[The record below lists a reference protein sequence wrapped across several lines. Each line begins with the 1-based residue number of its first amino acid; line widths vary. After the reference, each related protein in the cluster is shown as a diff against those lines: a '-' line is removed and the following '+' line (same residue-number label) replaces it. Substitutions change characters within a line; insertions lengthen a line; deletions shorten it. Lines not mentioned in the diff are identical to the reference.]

1 MSKKILLGFEFLHYM
16 RESVSLR
23 GSEARVRE
31 ALSERAESESERSPL
46 ALSGERGSLRGIC
59 ANICAVSGSRS
70 LCVEGAQRASL
81 RRRAVETNSVR
92 AYTAKEHAQSWL
104 STAAHR

>member
-1 MSKKILLGFEFLHYM
+1 MSKKILLGFEFLHYI

-59 ANICAVSGSRS
+59 ANICAVSALETRCRDK
-70 LCVEGAQRASL
+70 LCACLYREGARTELALNGRTPLRA
-81 RRRAVETNSVR
+81 
-92 AYTAKEHAQSWL
+92 L
-104 STAAHR
+104 SACGK

>member
-59 ANICAVSGSRS
+59 ANMCAVSALA
-70 LCVEGAQRASL
+70 LCAW
-81 RRRAVETNSVR
+81 
-92 AYTAKEHAQSWL
+92 K
-104 STAAHR
+104 AHRERLYGGAL